1 MYPAVLTSIPRSC
14 FAGNARLEE
23 MDIHDSVTTIEARAF
38 QGCSSLNLVIPAS
51 VRVLGEEVGTSYAFR
66 MANGSID
73 YLPGVKSVVFEG
85 VPPKGIIQSKLLECS
100 QVIVPI
106 EYTAEWAPYLRE
118 NVKLGAK
125 VNGVWVT
132 LGGKVISNA
141 MRPSD
146 PTIMD
151 IKYKVT
157 STKEK
162 VNVRLLAFEDGQ
174 CSFAKVLV
182 PKTFVD
188 GTAANIG
195 DGITANV
202 EHTVSWQVSQDW
214 DVDLAKLSVEV
225 YVKEDDFLPLQ
236 LTTIHAMG
244 DHPKVTFSRNE
255 QSVKNVK
262 NALFWLYAD
271 NPDEFT
277 LEKGVLKH
285 GGKQLASGATLSS
298 ENAVSFI
305 YAKMGYGTL
314 SGDTLNYVNE
324 LLRTNIK
331 PSGIKQYA
339 VKEEAAQ

>member
-1 MYPAVLTSIPRSC
+1 MIVSTEY
-14 FAGNARLEE
+14 
-23 MDIHDSVTTIEARAF
+23 
-38 QGCSSLNLVIPAS
+38 AS
-51 VRVLGEEVGTSYAFR
+51 
-66 MANGSID
+66 
-73 YLPGVKSVVFEG
+73 
-85 VPPKGIIQSKLLECS
+85 
-100 QVIVPI
+100 
-106 EYTAEWAPYLRE
+106 EWAPYLRE
-118 NVKLGAK
+118 NVKLGTK
-125 VNGVWVT
+125 VDGAWVT
-132 LGGKVISNA
+132 LGGKVISNT

-182 PKTFVD
+182 PKTLVD
-188 GTAANIG
+188 GTAENLG
-195 DGITANV
+195 DGIASNV

-225 YVKEDDFLPLQ
+225 YVQEDNLLPLQ

-244 DHPKVTFSRNE
+244 DHPKITFSRND
-255 QSVKNVK
+255 QKSDKVM
-262 NALFWLYAD
+262 NALYWLYAD

-277 LEKGVLKH
+277 LEKGVLKS
-285 GGKQLASGATLSS
+285 GGKQLANGSTLSA
-298 ENAVSFI
+298 ENAIKFVYS
-305 YAKMGYGTL
+305 KMGYETL
-314 SGDTLNYVNE
+314 SGDRLNYVNE

-339 VKEEAAQ
+339 VKEEAVQ